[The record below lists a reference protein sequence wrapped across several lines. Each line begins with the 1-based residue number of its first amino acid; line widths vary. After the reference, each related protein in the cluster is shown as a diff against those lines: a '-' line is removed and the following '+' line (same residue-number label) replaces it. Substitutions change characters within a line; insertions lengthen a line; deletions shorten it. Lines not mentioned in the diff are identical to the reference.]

1 MNPINA
7 QVQAG
12 GTDSLRVVLSDPITG
27 LPYSTSVTGGSHVYG
42 FDGSGNLITDT
53 LTNGSIV
60 RVKTYTWT
68 NGVLTAESDW
78 VIQ

>member
-1 MNPINA
+1 MNPIDA

-12 GTDSLRVVLSDPITG
+12 GKDLLRVVLSDPSTG
-27 LPYSTSVTGGSHVYG
+27 AGYANGTGSHVYG

-53 LTNGSIV
+53 WTNAGIV

-78 VIQ
+78 VTQ